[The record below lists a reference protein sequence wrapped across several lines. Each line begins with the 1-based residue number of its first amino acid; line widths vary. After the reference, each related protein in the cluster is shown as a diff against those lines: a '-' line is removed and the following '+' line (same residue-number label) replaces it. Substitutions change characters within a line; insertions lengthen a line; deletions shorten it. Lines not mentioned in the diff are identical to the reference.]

1 MLSYQHGFHAGNK
14 ADVFKHAVLFSA
26 LEVAARASHPWL
38 YVETHSAAGNYDLTD
53 AQSRKTGEADD
64 GVGRLLDMKAPPE
77 PLKPWL
83 DYVRGRTVR
92 NYPGSPAL
100 ARNSLRDQDR
110 MIFFEKHPAEYE
122 KLVRSLSGDQRTRAI
137 KEDGYK
143 GALTL
148 QPRSKEKLLAFLDPS
163 YETERDMEA
172 LAEWMPRALKRW
184 PKATFLIWLP
194 LFKDE
199 RELEFGQF
207 LSSLDFG
214 FVAGARW
221 HPDSDKDTALTGSA
235 MIGLR
240 TTPAMARPAYAIG
253 EALDKLWL
261 R

>member
-1 MLSYQHGFHAGNK
+1 MLSYQHGFHAGNR
-14 ADVFKHAVLFSA
+14 ADVFKHSVLYSILTLA
-26 LEVAARASHPWL
+26 SRASHPWL
-38 YVETHSAAGNYDLTD
+38 YIETHSAAGTYDLTGT
-53 AQSRKTGEADD
+53 QSRKTAEADD
-64 GVGRLLDMKAPPE
+64 GIGRLLDMKTPPE
-77 PLKPWL
+77 ALQPWL
-83 DYVRGRTVR
+83 DLVRSRTVK

-100 ARNSLRDQDR
+100 ARHCLREEDR
-110 MIFFEKHPAEYE
+110 MVFFEKHPAEYE
-122 KLVRSLSGDQRTRAI
+122 KLIQSLSGDARTRAL

-148 QPRSKEKLLAFLDPS
+148 QPRSRERLIVFLDPS
-163 YETERDMEA
+163 YETERDMDA

-184 PKATFLIWLP
+184 PKAMFLVWLP

-214 FVAGARW
+214 FVAAAHW
-221 HPDSDKDTALTGSA
+221 APDSDKDTALTGSA

-253 EALDKLWL
+253 ETLDALWL